1 MKQNICLFGSSKQN
15 ATQNSQSVYEIMNIK
30 MPATIHSVI
39 QIFKILYSVSGL
51 YLMDFFLKAPGKC
64 GFNK

>member
-30 MPATIHSVI
+30 MPATIFSYQNI
-39 QIFKILYSVSGL
+39 QNLIFCFRTLFDGL
-51 YLMDFFLKAPGKC
+51 FSEGTRKMWL
-64 GFNK
+64 